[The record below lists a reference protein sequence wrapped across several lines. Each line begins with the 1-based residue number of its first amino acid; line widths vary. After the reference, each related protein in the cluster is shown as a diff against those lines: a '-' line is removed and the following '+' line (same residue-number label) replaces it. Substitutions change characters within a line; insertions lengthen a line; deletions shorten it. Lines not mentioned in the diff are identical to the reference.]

1 MWNTTGAKKILA
13 GTLIAGGVTFS
24 GAALAHAANEA
35 ENADAGTTFT
45 APAKER
51 TTLLPK
57 APRGAEANG
66 ENAGDQGL
74 GKQTFL
80 ADAATKLGVSEDALT
95 QALAAV
101 KDKPRDERQAALA
114 EALGVT
120 TEQLAEAIPAP
131 HRGPKL
137 DTAAL
142 AQSLGISEEQVRTTL
157 DQFKPTTPPK
167 GDAPQDAPQGAPEG
181 APAEP
186 AEGEAPAPREHAK
199 PNNDELVAA
208 LAELSG
214 TSEDKVR
221 AALEAAMPK
230 GRDGALAGKKGE
242 RSAAPQGERNN
253 ETRPNNEA
261 RPNTDAR
268 PNNEARAG
276 AAKQDAAQDDSGFG
290 ALSS

>member
-13 GTLIAGGVTFS
+13 GALIAGGVAFS

-35 ENADAGTTFT
+35 ENADAGTTFS
-45 APAKER
+45 APDREH
-51 TTLLPK
+51 TTHLPK

-66 ENAGDQGL
+66 ENAGDKGP
-74 GKQTFL
+74 GKQDFL
-80 ADAATKLGVSEDALT
+80 AEAATKLGVSEDTLT

-101 KDKPRDERQAALA
+101 KDKPRDERKAALA

-120 TEQLAEAIPAP
+120 TEQLAEAMPAP
-131 HRGPKL
+131 HRGGPRL

-142 AQSLGISEEQVRTTL
+142 AQSLGITEEQVRSTL
-157 DQFKPTTPPK
+157 DQFKPTAPPM
-167 GDAPQDAPQGAPEG
+167 GDAPQGAPQDAPQGAPQDAPQGAPEG
-181 APAEP
+181 APAKP

-214 TSEDKVR
+214 KSEDEVR

-230 GRDGALAGKKGE
+230 GRDGEKGD
-242 RSAAPQGERNN
+242 RPAAPQGERNN
-253 ETRPNNEA
+253 EARPNDEA
-261 RPNTDAR
+261 RPD
-268 PNNEARAG
+268 
-276 AAKQDAAQDDSGFG
+276 AAKQDSAQDDSGFG
-290 ALSS
+290 SLSS